1 MRLLGSMEPWLAS
14 TFLPLLLL
22 TWLPVGTAS
31 QMLKPVSTVHIEIG
45 LENLTVQVKWY
56 NSECLEKENQTNTVI
71 LGENCMNFTSSSLCT
86 AHTGICVSGVF
97 FTTPNSTNAGNQTNT
112 VFVGENCRNF
122 TNSSLCTAC
131 TGICVC
137 GVFITRPNS
146 TDTGDSTQAAYLSKW
161 QWVCFHG
168 GEEWA
173 EQDTASSTPLVLP
186 CFASSQSIL
195 RTGGANPAQQLLADS
210 SHHGMGR
217 WSWGGQTMGCW
228 FFPRTCHILQLQHI
242 SQPLTWLELWWQEGD
257 SQDCWV
263 KSPAPKQ
270 SRVQGVLCLW
280 TVFHSCFCLSGCGC
294 AGPQTGVTGKI
305 WTGLNLL
312 LCTLL
317 GLAVGTLLYM
327 PVIAFLLWQRRRD
340 RTGELMSGEVTEGNQ
355 ASTAAPVTGT
365 EDLTYANLNFEK
377 KGTGSA
383 SSNVI
388 YTEIK
393 PLQQKQSRGDGSAAC
408 TEVDVSPKAEGK

>member
-146 TDTGDSTQAAYLSKW
+146 TDTGDSTQAAYLS
-161 QWVCFHG
+161 
-168 GEEWA
+168 
-173 EQDTASSTPLVLP
+173 
-186 CFASSQSIL
+186 
-195 RTGGANPAQQLLADS
+195 
-210 SHHGMGR
+210 
-217 WSWGGQTMGCW
+217 
-228 FFPRTCHILQLQHI
+228 
-242 SQPLTWLELWWQEGD
+242 
-257 SQDCWV
+257 
-263 KSPAPKQ
+263 
-270 SRVQGVLCLW
+270 
-280 TVFHSCFCLSGCGC
+280 CGC